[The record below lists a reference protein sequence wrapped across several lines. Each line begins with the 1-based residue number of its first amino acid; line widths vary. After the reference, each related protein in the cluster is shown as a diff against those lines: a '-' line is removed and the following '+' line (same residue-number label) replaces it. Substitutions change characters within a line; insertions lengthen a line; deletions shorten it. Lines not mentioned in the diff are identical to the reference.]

1 MSLKQFLY
9 KTRTTNI
16 ETTGATF
23 GKSALKGAVGDINT
37 FEFDIVVDYNARAS
51 SISEFNITGNVGN
64 NIIYRDSGSFVSDGF
79 ELGDTIDYYS
89 SINSTV
95 TASSRTITGVSDLLM
110 TFDGAAVSDSYSNQ
124 SAGVNCV
131 TDFVDLDVYV
141 NVCPSNA
148 ISNISLV
155 DNLIPY
161 YRVDI
166 DTGGGV
172 QSTSYISG
180 DYQANYPTAKD
191 DIESVKVKF
200 VNTTTTNNSYTQTF
214 RVEAVLRIKPVY
226 LDGDLTSFQN
236 ISTPYYFDNTN
247 LTEVIKVYPRTN
259 AANENRAVDN
269 SSFNSSGATCWYNDS
284 NGSTSGSPLYE
295 LDSISYTDQ
304 LTSLS
309 VTGLQVD
316 RVTQVNVIL
325 EGANWNQGNVDF
337 DSLYDVL
344 IYKLPSVAEYTLNN
358 NSLNTN
364 FVLDNL
370 TAARNA
376 ASSDSSFIKNLLITA
391 GSPATDKVNIAFDVD
406 FSASQQ
412 LLLSSDNYYALSV
425 CGSFNP
431 KGDIVSRVLCDV
443 NQYLIDNDTAGL
455 ITYQSHEFLT
465 HPDIIGGGYSD
476 VKRPNEAKFLSSAT
490 FSIDLSLNAVINK
503 VKQSLVAYDLVEGKS
518 FIIEENVFNTQSAIV
533 SGGVQQ
539 INIDQT
545 KGYKLAEGSLFNYK
559 KITTGAK
566 IGNDQYYQLDIAH
579 TFNWMDYLALPDADT
594 EFYDNNLLNDGLNQ
608 KIKRYSGSNGFEVAV
623 FWEFEMSD
631 GSSVTD
637 YRFVSPNL
645 DVFDYEESIEAY
657 SSTEIQVFLSDGVT
671 EITGA
676 ITKDETMV
684 IKATFTPD
692 VAFDPTDNYYGIFR
706 VEKYQDGGLN
716 AINERSSINASADFN
731 PLLPP
736 VGQSFLTVT
745 NNGSNVIV
753 EGRLDPTRLTDVTQ
767 GETIHLTAEIG
778 LGKPDGK
785 ITESGDMK
793 ITEGSDL
800 KIVE

>member
-9 KTRTTNI
+9 KTRTTST
-16 ETTGATF
+16 ETTGGTF
-23 GKSALKGAVGDINT
+23 GASALKGAVGDVNT

-64 NIIYRDSGSFVSDGF
+64 NIVFRDSGSFVADGF
-79 ELGDTIDYYS
+79 ELGDTIDYYQD
-89 SINSTV
+89 IGTTV
-95 TASSRTITGVSDLLM
+95 TASSRTITGISDLLM
-110 TFDGAAVSDSYSNQ
+110 TFDGAAVANSYSNQ
-124 SAGVNCV
+124 TAGINCI

-141 NVCPSNA
+141 NVCPANA

-155 DNLIPY
+155 DSLTPY
-161 YRVDI
+161 YRADI

-172 QSTSYISG
+172 QSTSYVSA
-180 DYQANYPTAKD
+180 DYQANYPTGKD

-214 RVEAVLRIKPVY
+214 TVEVVLRIKPVY
-226 LDGDLTSFQN
+226 LDGDLSSFQN

-269 SSFNSSGATCWYNDS
+269 SSFNSNGASCWFNDS
-284 NGSTSGSPLYE
+284 NGAASGSPLYQ
-295 LDSISYTDQ
+295 LDSITYTDQ
-304 LTSLS
+304 ATALS
-309 VTGLQVD
+309 VAGLQVD

-344 IYKLPSVAEYTLNN
+344 IYKLPTVSDYTINN

-412 LLLSSDNYYALSV
+412 LLLSSDDYYALSV
-425 CGSFNP
+425 CGSFTP
-431 KGDIVSRVLCDV
+431 KTDIVTRVLCDV
-443 NQYLIDNDTAGL
+443 RQYLLDNDTLGL

-465 HPDIIGGGYSD
+465 HPDVVGGGYSD

-490 FSIDLSLNAVINK
+490 FSIDLSLNAVINRI
-503 VKQSLVAYDLVEGKS
+503 KQSLVAYDLVEGKS
-518 FIIEENVFNTQSAIV
+518 FVIEENIFNTQSAIV

-539 INIDQT
+539 INIDQM
-545 KGYKLAEGSLFNYK
+545 KGYKLAEDSLFNYK
-559 KITTGAK
+559 KITTGSK

-579 TFNWMDYLALPDADT
+579 TFNWMDYLALSDADA
-594 EFYDNNLLNDGLNQ
+594 EFYDNTLLNDGLNQ
-608 KIKRYSGSNGFEVAV
+608 KIERYSGNNGFEVAV

-631 GSSVTD
+631 GTSTTD

-645 DVFDYEESIEAY
+645 DVYDYDESVESY
-657 SSTEIQVFLSDGVT
+657 TSTDIQVFLSDGVT

-684 IKATFTPD
+684 IKGTFTPT
-692 VAFDPTDNYYGIFR
+692 VAFDPTDEYYGIFR
-706 VEKYQDGGLN
+706 LEKYQDGGLN

-745 NNGSNVIV
+745 NNGSDVVV
-753 EGRLDPTRLTDVTQ
+753 EGRLDPSRLTDISP
-767 GETIHLTAEIG
+767 GETIHLSAEIG
-778 LGKPDGK
+778 LARPDGK

-793 ITEGSDL
+793 ITESSEF
-800 KIVE
+800 KILE

>member
-1 MSLKQFLY
+1 
-9 KTRTTNI
+9 
-16 ETTGATF
+16 
-23 GKSALKGAVGDINT
+23 
-37 FEFDIVVDYNARAS
+37 
-51 SISEFNITGNVGN
+51 
-64 NIIYRDSGSFVSDGF
+64 
-79 ELGDTIDYYS
+79 
-89 SINSTV
+89 
-95 TASSRTITGVSDLLM
+95 
-110 TFDGAAVSDSYSNQ
+110 
-124 SAGVNCV
+124 
-131 TDFVDLDVYV
+131 
-141 NVCPSNA
+141 
-148 ISNISLV
+148 
-155 DNLIPY
+155 
-161 YRVDI
+161 
-166 DTGGGV
+166 
-172 QSTSYISG
+172 
-180 DYQANYPTAKD
+180 
-191 DIESVKVKF
+191 
-200 VNTTTTNNSYTQTF
+200 
-214 RVEAVLRIKPVY
+214 
-226 LDGDLTSFQN
+226 
-236 ISTPYYFDNTN
+236 
-247 LTEVIKVYPRTN
+247 
-259 AANENRAVDN
+259 
-269 SSFNSSGATCWYNDS
+269 
-284 NGSTSGSPLYE
+284 
-295 LDSISYTDQ
+295 
-304 LTSLS
+304 
-309 VTGLQVD
+309 
-316 RVTQVNVIL
+316 
-325 EGANWNQGNVDF
+325 
-337 DSLYDVL
+337 
-344 IYKLPSVAEYTLNN
+344 
-358 NSLNTN
+358 
-364 FVLDNL
+364 L

-518 FIIEENVFNTQSAIV
+518 FIIEENAFNTQSAIV

-559 KITTGAK
+559 KITTGSK

-579 TFNWMDYLALPDADT
+579 TFNWMDYLALSDADT
-594 EFYDNNLLNDGLNQ
+594 EFYDNTLLNDGLNQ
-608 KIKRYSGSNGFEVAV
+608 KIERYSGNNGFEVAV

-631 GSSVTD
+631 GTSTTD

-645 DVFDYEESIEAY
+645 DVYDYDESVESY
-657 SSTEIQVFLSDGVT
+657 TSTDIQVFLSDGVT

-753 EGRLDPTRLTDVTQ
+753 EGRLDPTRLADVTQ
-767 GETIHLTAEIG
+767 GETIHLSAEIG
-778 LGKPDGK
+778 LGRPDGK
-785 ITESGDMK
+785 ITESGDVK

-800 KIVE
+800 KILE

>member
-9 KTRTTNI
+9 KTRTTST
-16 ETTGATF
+16 ETTGGTF
-23 GKSALKGAVGDINT
+23 GVSALKGAVGDVNT

-64 NIIYRDSGSFVSDGF
+64 NIVFRDSGSFVTDGF
-79 ELGDTIDYYS
+79 ELGDTIDYYQD
-89 SINSTV
+89 IGTTV

-110 TFDGAAVSDSYSNQ
+110 TFDGAAVANSYSNQ
-124 SAGVNCV
+124 TAGINCI

-141 NVCPSNA
+141 NVCPANA

-155 DNLIPY
+155 DSLIPY
-161 YRVDI
+161 YRADI

-172 QSTSYISG
+172 QSTSYIAA
-180 DYQANYPTAKD
+180 DYQANYPTGKD

-214 RVEAVLRIKPVY
+214 TVEVVLRIKPVY
-226 LDGDLTSFQN
+226 LDGDLSSFQN

-269 SSFNSSGATCWYNDS
+269 SSFNSNGASCWFNDS
-284 NGSTSGSPLYE
+284 NGAASGSPLYQ
-295 LDSISYTDQ
+295 LDSINYTDQ
-304 LTSLS
+304 ATALS
-309 VTGLQVD
+309 VAGLQVD

-344 IYKLPSVAEYTLNN
+344 IYKLPTVSDYTINN

-376 ASSDSSFIKNLLITA
+376 ASSDSSFIKNLVITA

-406 FSASQQ
+406 FSAAQQ
-412 LLLSSDNYYALSV
+412 LLLSSDDYYALSV
-425 CGSFNP
+425 CGSFTP
-431 KGDIVSRVLCDV
+431 KTDIVTRVLCDV
-443 NQYLIDNDTAGL
+443 RQYLLDNDTPGL
-455 ITYQSHEFLT
+455 VTYQSHEFLT
-465 HPDIIGGGYSD
+465 HPDVIGGGYSD

-490 FSIDLSLNAVINK
+490 FSIDLSLNAVINRI
-503 VKQSLVAYDLVEGKS
+503 KQSLVAYDLVEGKS
-518 FIIEENVFNTQSAIV
+518 FVIEENIFNTQSAIV

-545 KGYKLAEGSLFNYK
+545 KGYKLVDGSIFKYK
-559 KITTGAK
+559 KITTGSK

-579 TFNWMDYLALPDADT
+579 TFNWMDYLALSDADT
-594 EFYDNNLLNDGLNQ
+594 EFYDNTLLNDGLNQ
-608 KIKRYSGSNGFEVAV
+608 KIERYSGNNGFEVAV

-631 GSSVTD
+631 GTSTTD

-645 DVFDYEESIEAY
+645 DVYDYDESVESY
-657 SSTEIQVFLSDGVT
+657 TSTDIQVFLSDGVT

-684 IKATFTPD
+684 IKGTFTPT
-692 VAFDPTDNYYGIFR
+692 VAFDTAVNYYGLFR
-706 VEKYQDGGLN
+706 LEKYQDGGLN
-716 AINERSSINASADFN
+716 AIWERSSIETGADFC
-731 PLLPP
+731 PILPP
-736 VGQSFLTVT
+736 VGDSFISLTNSGT
-745 NNGSNVIV
+745 NIVI
-753 EGRLDPTRLTDVTQ
+753 EGRLDPSRLTDISP

-778 LGKPDGK
+778 LGRTDGK
-785 ITESGDMK
+785 ITESGDVK
-793 ITEGSDL
+793 ITEGSDF
-800 KIVE
+800 KILE